1 MTQINHWGKWIDSDN
16 PTTGVLSSN
25 DIAFEWLYD
34 DCTCLTCEEII
45 KEINNTCICH
55 CKTCMKNL
63 CDECENCKDFK
74 QNELEYIECD
84 SSHTRI
90 HGDWLQDDKGLY
102 YPDPNGEFAFIENE
116 STIQVVYSIYITHKC
131 KPCSPCY
138 PGQLDV
144 DYDYDDTEWQA
155 YTLPDELLRLD

>member
-1 MTQINHWGKWIDSDN
+1 MTQINHWGKWIDFDN
-16 PTTGVLSSN
+16 PTTGVLSIN

-45 KEINNTCICH
+45 KEIELDNSIED
-55 CKTCMKNL
+55 KESEL
-63 CDECENCKDFK
+63 DF
-74 QNELEYIECD
+74 LECD

-90 HGDWLQDDKGLY
+90 YGEWLKDDKGLY
-102 YPDPNGEFAFIENE
+102 YPNPDGEFAFIENE
-116 STIQVVYSIYITHKC
+116 STIQVVHSIYITHKC